1 MRRFADFA
9 TRCRLQS
16 CLVRSALCLML
27 AGFVDFARAT
37 AVAVIA
43 ESPNGDVDPGSL
55 QMVES
60 SAESALMEAAGVRLI
75 SRRHLEKILAEQGL
89 AYENIVNDRARL
101 GQLAGADVLLVVS
114 ITENNAGAHRE
125 TISAYGF
132 TENKVTPYSSAEILV
147 KGLSVSTGEVVVQ
160 RQFNKRLSSSSRAL
174 DSCAEQM
181 KKSLVRLDLASAKS
195 EVSLARH
202 QIVIRPTAN
211 GQDIQGLDLYIDG
224 NFVGNTPITTD
235 VEEGVR
241 DIALRQRDNTVWNN
255 RVRISAP
262 MWLKPELGSL

>member
-1 MRRFADFA
+1 MRR
-9 TRCRLQS
+9 
-16 CLVRSALCLML
+16 LVLVLVL
-27 AGFVDFARAT
+27 LGFSSFGCAQAVCAA

-43 ESPNGDVDPGSL
+43 ESPNLDVDPGTL

-60 SAESALMEAAGVRLI
+60 SAESAIMEAPGVRLI

-101 GQLAGADVLLVVS
+101 GRLVGADILVVVS
-114 ITENNAGAHRE
+114 ITENNAGAHHE

-147 KGLSVSTGEVVVQ
+147 KGLSVETGEVVVQ
-160 RQFNKRLSSSSRAL
+160 RQFNKRLSTSSRAL
-174 DSCAEQM
+174 DSCAEEM
-181 KKSLVRLDLASAKS
+181 KKSLARLDLAPLKS
-195 EVSLARH
+195 TASLPRH
-202 QIVIRPTAN
+202 QVVIRPTSN
-211 GQDIQGLDLYIDG
+211 GQDVQGLDLYVDG

-241 DIALRQRDNTVWNN
+241 DIALRQRDNTIWNN
-255 RVRISAP
+255 RVRITAP